1 MDRYVCDVLSKK
13 STHGNQQQFRRVQN
27 TRRVLLQQNTENNS
41 RENPI
46 EETTSEQIDGSAAIR
61 TRQARGRRRPREP
74 SNTLETGTQAT
85 GSLALPLI
93 GSRDLTELFNEI
105 FYTARHPPEARV
117 RRVRQPR
124 EVGPVRKVPRSP
136 PNWFLKQGQTFSGWQ
151 HVQHWPPGTSEKWN
165 VRVVIDYVDFTKG
178 EVFGT
183 MTASNVPYAQSPVV
197 TFFEGQIID
206 NENATFYSDP
216 DSSARA
222 CLSELRHWSRF
233 PAFRPLRDSVLDDD
247 GRAPG
252 LKDSRKVF
260 MRWKEKCFLYGGDSR
275 LTIAGLYYVTLDR
288 KNGDINA
295 YYFDPN
301 SAPEQKMILR
311 AGLTSQGGYSLPLS
325 KMA

>member
-1 MDRYVCDVLSKK
+1 MNQPNKSLS
-13 STHGNQQQFRRVQN
+13 NQQQSSRVQN
-27 TRRVLLQQNTENNS
+27 TRRVLLQQNSENNPGD
-41 RENPI
+41 RNPWND
-46 EETTSEQIDGSAAIR
+46 TVSEQPDGPGAIR
-61 TRQARGRRRPREP
+61 TRQARGRRRPRDTP
-74 SNTLETGTQAT
+74 LDTTETGTQPSGT
-85 GSLALPLI
+85 LQLPLI

-105 FYTARHPPEARV
+105 FDTSRHAPEARV

-124 EVGPVRKVPRSP
+124 EIGPPRKVTRSP

-165 VRVVIDYVDFTKG
+165 VRVVIDYVDFSKG

-183 MTASNVPYAQSPVV
+183 MTASNVPYAESPVV
-197 TFFEGQIID
+197 TFFEGEIID
-206 NENATFYSDP
+206 NENATFYSNP
-216 DSSARA
+216 DASART

-233 PAFRPLRDSVLDDD
+233 PAFRPLRDSVLDED
-247 GRAPG
+247 GRAAA

-311 AGLTSQGGYSLPLS
+311 AGTSTGQSGYSLPVS

>member
-1 MDRYVCDVLSKK
+1 MNDPESERPE
-13 STHGNQQQFRRVQN
+13 GQN
-27 TRRVLLQQNTENNS
+27 AV
-41 RENPI
+41 
-46 EETTSEQIDGSAAIR
+46 R
-61 TRQARGRRRPREP
+61 TRQARGRRRPRD
-74 SNTLETGTQAT
+74 SSLDTLETGIQASA
-85 GSLALPLI
+85 SLALPLI

-105 FYTARHPPEARV
+105 FDTARHPPEARI

-124 EVGPVRKVPRSP
+124 EVGPVCKVARSP
-136 PNWFLKQGQTFSGWQ
+136 PNWFLRQGQTFNGWQ

-165 VRVVIDYVDFTKG
+165 VRVVIDYVDFSKG

-183 MTASNVPYAQSPVV
+183 MMASNVPGAESPVV
-197 TFFEGQIID
+197 TYFEGEIID
-206 NENATFYSDP
+206 NENSTFYSNP
-216 DSSARA
+216 DASART

-233 PAFRPLRDSVLDDD
+233 PAFRPLRDTVLDED
-247 GRAPG
+247 GRAPA

-260 MRWKEKCFLYGGDSR
+260 MRWKEKCFLSGGDCR

-311 AGLTSQGGYSLPLS
+311 AGTGNQHGYSLPVS
-325 KMA
+325 KLA